1 VEGRKYVEYCESI
14 RGLFWSPGPIWLFKT
29 WAVLALTG
37 AKTAPLKGTVLG
49 SKLLCPDGEGLDAG
63 VLRL

>member
-1 VEGRKYVEYCESI
+1 MLNTVRVLEGY
-14 RGLFWSPGPIWLFKT
+14 FGPIWLFKT